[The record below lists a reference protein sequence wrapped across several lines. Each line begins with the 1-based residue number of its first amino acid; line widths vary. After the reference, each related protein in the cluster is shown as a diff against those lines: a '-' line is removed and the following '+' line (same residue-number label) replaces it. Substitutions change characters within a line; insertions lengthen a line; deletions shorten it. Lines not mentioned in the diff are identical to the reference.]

1 MPQRPIS
8 AFVPHNTTTN
18 GVCALPPCCPGN
30 IQGCAAVTSDF
41 LRLTQEQQSADLEE
55 AEVRLAVYDSPLAAP
70 RVVSLRGQEFHE
82 FVGDLAARTYNFAR
96 ERGGR
101 IPFVVIRE
109 IIENLIHAF
118 FQGAVI
124 SILNDGNTIRIS
136 DHGPGIVNKAL
147 ALEPGFTT
155 ATPAMR
161 QFIKGV
167 GSGLP
172 VAREQLA
179 FLGGA
184 ITLEDNLSRGTV
196 VTLSVGAGPTKPAAS
211 AAHPSDRPAL
221 TARQKKVLLLIA
233 ELGSAGPSVLAKE
246 LGVSQSTAYR
256 ELELL
261 ESGHLIAG
269 KTAGKRTLTEDGI
282 TALGDVFEP

>member
-1 MPQRPIS
+1 MS
-8 AFVPHNTTTN
+8 E
-18 GVCALPPCCPGN
+18 
-30 IQGCAAVTSDF
+30 F
-41 LRLTQEQQSADLEE
+41 LRRLEE
-55 AEVRLAVYDSPLAAP
+55 HDEQADPIEPEVRLAVYDSPLAAP

-101 IPFVVIRE
+101 IPYVVIRE

-124 SILNDGNTIRIS
+124 SIFDDGNTIRIS
-136 DHGPGIVNKAL
+136 DQGPGIRDKEKAL
-147 ALEPGFTT
+147 QPGFTT
-155 ATPAMR
+155 ATPQMR
-161 QFIKGV
+161 RYIKGV

-184 ITLEDNLSRGTV
+184 ISLEDNLGRGSV
-196 VTLSVGAGPTKPAAS
+196 VTLTVGGEAVRPTAVPVPDLPAR
-211 AAHPSDRPAL
+211 SDL

-233 ELGSAGPSVLAKE
+233 ELGSAGPSAIAKE

-256 ELELL
+256 ELQLL
-261 ESGHLIAG
+261 ERRRLVDS
-269 KTAGKRTLTEDGI
+269 KDSGKRTLTEEGI
-282 TALGDVFEP
+282 AALGDVFQP